1 MTSSG
6 PSSLPIGDNPEESQT
21 NLEIT
26 EQQISLRNRNKSQMI
41 LARKL
46 RNLQEFATAYNLNL
60 SNDDDRLLQTD
71 TARVNVQRM
80 ANDLITSIEE
90 TNKMNLGSLVGVN
103 NRRLLTQSRIE
114 IFYQELLDVMPLKW
128 KEIFQHR
135 QGQTI

>member
-26 EQQISLRNRNKSQMI
+26 EQQISLRNRNKSQII

>member
-1 MTSSG
+1 MTSSV
-6 PSSLPIGDNPEESQT
+6 PSSLPIEDNPEESQT

-26 EQQISLRNRNKSQMI
+26 EQQISLRNRNKSQII

-46 RNLQEFATAYNLNL
+46 RNLQEFATAYDLNL

-90 TNKMNLGSLVGVN
+90 TNKMNLGSLVGGN
-103 NRRLLTQSRIE
+103 NRRLLTQSRIQ

>member
-1 MTSSG
+1 MTSSV
-6 PSSLPIGDNPEESQT
+6 PSSLPIEDNPEESQT

-26 EQQISLRNRNKSQMI
+26 EQQISLRNRNKSQII

-46 RNLQEFATAYNLNL
+46 RNLQEFATAYDLNL

>member
-1 MTSSG
+1 
-6 PSSLPIGDNPEESQT
+6 
-21 NLEIT
+21 
-26 EQQISLRNRNKSQMI
+26 
-41 LARKL
+41 
-46 RNLQEFATAYNLNL
+46 
-60 SNDDDRLLQTD
+60 
-71 TARVNVQRM
+71 M